1 MNSSKQN
8 TAAQI
13 LDSLTNDILQGNY
26 MPREKLHIRTLKERY
41 NVGTSPLREA
51 LSQLI
56 VKDLVISENQRGF
69 YVSDISIDDLTDIYQ
84 ARAKIE
90 SLCIEMAFQKGDDH
104 WEANALAASH
114 RLNKYSESEHIDME
128 EWQNRHSAF
137 HKSLVAGCMSPR
149 LLQIRHSLYE
159 KSTRY
164 RNLWLKENI
173 SNTEN
178 LGINQ
183 KEHSELLDLALNR
196 DTEGA
201 TRLIEDHIL
210 TPVEIIK
217 KSLSQL

>member
-1 MNSSKQN
+1 VNSSKQN

-178 LGINQ
+178 LDINQ

-196 DTEGA
+196 DTESA

>member
-1 MNSSKQN
+1 MKNSRQN

-13 LDSLTNDILQGNY
+13 LDSLTNDIIQGKY
-26 MPREKLHIRTLKERY
+26 SPRQKLHIRTLKERY

-56 VKDLVISENQRGF
+56 VKDLVISKNQRGF

-178 LGINQ
+178 LDINQ

-201 TRLIEDHIL
+201 TSLIEDHIL

>member
-1 MNSSKQN
+1 VNNSKKN

-13 LDSLTNDILQGNY
+13 LDSLTKDVLQGNY
-26 MPREKLHIRTLKERY
+26 KPRERLHIRTLKERY

-56 VKDLVISENQRGF
+56 AKDLVISENQRGF

-114 RLNKYSESEHIDME
+114 RLNKYSESEHINME

-137 HKSLVAGCMSPR
+137 HQSLVEGCMSPR
-149 LLQIRHSLYE
+149 LLQIRYSLYE

-173 SNTEN
+173 SNTKN
-178 LGINQ
+178 LDINQ
-183 KEHSELLDLALNR
+183 KEHTELLDLALNR
-196 DTEGA
+196 DTESA
-201 TRLIEDHIL
+201 ARLIEKHIL

-217 KSLSQL
+217 KSLS

>member
-1 MNSSKQN
+1 MNNSKKN

-13 LDSLTNDILQGNY
+13 LDSLTKDVLQGNY
-26 MPREKLHIRTLKERY
+26 KPRERLHIRTLKERY
-41 NVGTSPLREA
+41 NVGSSPLREA

-56 VKDLVISENQRGF
+56 AKDLVISENQRGF
-69 YVSDISIDDLTDIYQ
+69 YVSDISIYDLTDIYQ

-114 RLNKYSESEHIDME
+114 RLNKYSKSEHIDME

-137 HKSLVAGCMSPR
+137 HESLVPGCMSPR

-178 LGINQ
+178 LDINQ
-183 KEHSELLDLALNR
+183 KEHTELLDLALNR
-196 DTEGA
+196 DTESA
-201 TRLIEDHIL
+201 ARLIEKHIL

>member
-1 MNSSKQN
+1 MNNSKQN

-56 VKDLVISENQRGF
+56 AKDLVISENQRGF

-137 HKSLVAGCMSPR
+137 HKSLVVGCMSPR

-173 SNTEN
+173 SNTET

-183 KEHSELLDLALNR
+183 KEHTELLNLALSR

>member
-1 MNSSKQN
+1 VNSSKQN

-69 YVSDISIDDLTDIYQ
+69 YVSDISIEDLTDIYQ

-90 SLCIEMAFQKGDDH
+90 SLCIEMAIEKGDDF
-104 WEANALAASH
+104 WEANLIAASH
-114 RLNKYSESEHIDME
+114 RLNKYSKSDKIDMG
-128 EWQNRHSAF
+128 EWQSRHAAF
-137 HKSLVAGCMSPR
+137 HEALVVGCMSPR
-149 LLQIRHSLYE
+149 LFQIRDSLFE

-164 RNLWLKENI
+164 RNLWMRENVTNTAALK
-173 SNTEN
+173 
-178 LGINQ
+178 INQ
-183 KEHSELLDLALNR
+183 NEHAALLILALER
-196 DTEGA
+196 DKKSA
-201 TRLIEDHIL
+201 KKLIEAHIM

>member
-1 MNSSKQN
+1 MKNSRQN

-13 LDSLTNDILQGNY
+13 LESLTNDIIQGEY
-26 MPREKLHIRTLKERY
+26 SPRQKLHIKTLKDRY

-56 VKDLVISENQRGF
+56 AKDLVVSENQRGF

-137 HKSLVAGCMSPR
+137 HESLVAGCMSPR

-164 RNLWLKENI
+164 RNLWLRENVT
-173 SNTEN
+173 NTAA
-178 LGINQ
+178 LKINQ
-183 KEHSELLDLALNR
+183 NEHAALLILALER
-196 DTEGA
+196 DKKA
-201 TRLIEDHIL
+201 AKKLIEAHIM
-210 TPVEIIK
+210 TPVGIIK

>member
-1 MNSSKQN
+1 MKNSRQN

-13 LDSLTNDILQGNY
+13 LDSLTNDIIQGEY
-26 MPREKLHIRTLKERY
+26 SPGQKLHIKNLKDRY

-90 SLCIEMAFQKGDDH
+90 SLCIEMAIEKGDDF
-104 WEANALAASH
+104 WEANLIAASH
-114 RLNKYSESEHIDME
+114 RLNKYSKSKTIDMH
-128 EWQNRHSAF
+128 EWQNRHAAF
-137 HKSLVAGCMSPR
+137 HEALVVGCMSPR
-149 LLQIRHSLYE
+149 LFQIRDSLFE

-164 RNLWLKENI
+164 RNLWLRENVAN
-173 SNTEN
+173 SET
-178 LGINQ
+178 LKINQ
-183 KEHSELLDLALNR
+183 NEHAALMILALER
-196 DTEGA
+196 DKKGA
-201 TRLIEDHIL
+201 KRLIEAHIM

-217 KSLSQL
+217 KSLT

>member
-1 MNSSKQN
+1 MNNSKQN

-56 VKDLVISENQRGF
+56 AKDLVISENQRGF

-173 SNTEN
+173 SNTET

-183 KEHSELLDLALNR
+183 KEHTELLNLALSR
-196 DTEGA
+196 DTAGA

>member
-56 VKDLVISENQRGF
+56 AKDLVISENQRGF

-114 RLNKYSESEHIDME
+114 RLNKYSESEQIDME
-128 EWQNRHSAF
+128 EWQNRHSEF

>member
-1 MNSSKQN
+1 MNNSKQN

-56 VKDLVISENQRGF
+56 AKDLVISENQRGF

-173 SNTEN
+173 SNTET

-183 KEHSELLDLALNR
+183 KEHTELLNLALSR

-210 TPVEIIK
+210 TPVDIIK

>member
-56 VKDLVISENQRGF
+56 AKDLVVSENQRGF

-90 SLCIEMAFQKGDDH
+90 SLCIEMAIDKGDDF
-104 WEANALAASH
+104 WEANLIAASH
-114 RLNKYSESEHIDME
+114 RLNKYSKSDKIDMG
-128 EWQNRHSAF
+128 EWQSRHAAF
-137 HKSLVAGCMSPR
+137 HEALVVGCMSPR
-149 LLQIRHSLYE
+149 LFQIRDSLFE

-164 RNLWLKENI
+164 RNLWLRENVT
-173 SNTEN
+173 NTAA
-178 LGINQ
+178 LKINQ
-183 KEHSELLDLALNR
+183 NEHAALLILALER
-196 DTEGA
+196 DKKSA
-201 TRLIEDHIL
+201 KKLIEAHIM

>member
-1 MNSSKQN
+1 MKNSRQN

-13 LDSLTNDILQGNY
+13 LDSLTNDIIQGEY
-26 MPREKLHIRTLKERY
+26 SPGQKLHIKTLKDRY

-90 SLCIEMAFQKGDDH
+90 SLCIEMAIEKGDDF
-104 WEANALAASH
+104 WEANLIAASH
-114 RLNKYSESEHIDME
+114 RLNKYSKSKKIDML
-128 EWQNRHSAF
+128 EWQNRHAAF
-137 HKSLVAGCMSPR
+137 HEALVVGCMSPR
-149 LLQIRHSLYE
+149 LFQIRDSLFE

-164 RNLWLKENI
+164 RNLWLRENVTK
-173 SNTEN
+173 SET
-178 LGINQ
+178 LKINQ
-183 KEHSELLDLALNR
+183 NEHAALMILALER
-196 DTEGA
+196 DKKGA
-201 TRLIEDHIL
+201 KRLIEAHIM

-217 KSLSQL
+217 KSLT

>member
-1 MNSSKQN
+1 MKNSRQN

-13 LDSLTNDILQGNY
+13 LDSLTNDIIQGEY
-26 MPREKLHIRTLKERY
+26 SPGQKLHIKTLKDRY

-56 VKDLVISENQRGF
+56 AKDLVVSENQRGF

-90 SLCIEMAFQKGDDH
+90 SLCIEMAIDKGDDF
-104 WEANALAASH
+104 WEANLIAASH
-114 RLNKYSESEHIDME
+114 RLNKYSKLDKIDMG
-128 EWQNRHSAF
+128 EWQSRHAAF
-137 HKSLVAGCMSPR
+137 HEALVVGCMSPR
-149 LLQIRHSLYE
+149 LFQIRDSLFE

-164 RNLWLKENI
+164 RNLWLRENVT
-173 SNTEN
+173 NTAA
-178 LGINQ
+178 LKINQ
-183 KEHSELLDLALNR
+183 NEHAALLILALER
-196 DTEGA
+196 DKKSA
-201 TRLIEDHIL
+201 KKLIEAHIM

>member
-1 MNSSKQN
+1 MNNSKKN

-13 LDSLTNDILQGNY
+13 LDSLTKDVLQGNY
-26 MPREKLHIRTLKERY
+26 KPRERLHIRTLKERY

-56 VKDLVISENQRGF
+56 AKDLVVSENQRGF

-90 SLCIEMAFQKGDDH
+90 SLCIEMAIEKGDDF
-104 WEANALAASH
+104 WEANLIAASH
-114 RLNKYSESEHIDME
+114 RLNKYSKSKKIDIG
-128 EWQNRHSAF
+128 EWQSRHAAF
-137 HKSLVAGCMSPR
+137 HEALVVGCMSPR
-149 LLQIRHSLYE
+149 LFQIRDSLFE

-164 RNLWLKENI
+164 RNLWLRENVTN
-173 SNTEN
+173 SET
-178 LGINQ
+178 LKINQ
-183 KEHSELLDLALNR
+183 NEHAALLILALER
-196 DTEGA
+196 DKKSA
-201 TRLIEDHIL
+201 KKLIEAHIM